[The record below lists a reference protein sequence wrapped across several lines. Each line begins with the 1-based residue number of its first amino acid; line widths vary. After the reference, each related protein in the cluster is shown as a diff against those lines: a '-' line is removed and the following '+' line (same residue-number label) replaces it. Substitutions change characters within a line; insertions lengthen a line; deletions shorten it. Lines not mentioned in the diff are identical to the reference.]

1 MRPFVPIL
9 GVAAVACGALWFS
22 LPERVPQ
29 AAVPVPSS
37 VPTARPEPVPPPAQ
51 LESCDAPA
59 EREPSPQVAPE
70 PAGPRPAELARRALA
85 AAAENLASSDF
96 RAADFEQRARAIAA
110 GMRAETQ
117 AQLVLLAADARLT
130 ARERVACAE
139 ILRHCAGRALPEAA
153 LGSLRDAWA
162 ARETEPA
169 LASAAVR
176 ALGAFGSA
184 DDRRALLEQSLER
197 SQPAFAAQALAGLCA
212 ARGDEAALELAVLA
226 SETHDPRRA
235 ESALTTLA
243 SIAASD
249 EGGLTARVRAEC
261 AARLGSAFADARE
274 SRRQCALVA
283 LEPGRSAAR

>member
-9 GVAAVACGALWFS
+9 GVAALACGALWFS
-22 LPERVPQ
+22 LPGRAPQ

-37 VPTARPEPVPPPAQ
+37 VPTARQEQPAPPPAQ

-59 EREPSPQVAPE
+59 VREPSPQVAPE
-70 PAGPRPAELARRALA
+70 PAGLRPAELARRALA

-110 GMRAETQ
+110 GMRAESV

-130 ARERVACAE
+130 VRERVACAE

-153 LGSLRDAWA
+153 LASLREAWA

-184 DDRRALLEQSLER
+184 DDRHALLEQGVAG
-197 SQPAFAAQALAGLCA
+197 SQLALAGLSA

-226 SETHDPRRA
+226 EQSTDPRRA
-235 ESALTTLA
+235 ELALAALA
-243 SIAASD
+243 SIAASA
-249 EGGLTARVRAEC
+249 EGGLTPRARAEC
-261 AARLGSAFADARE
+261 AARLDKAFADTRE
-274 SRRQCALVA
+274 SRRRCALAA
-283 LEPGRSAAR
+283 LEPRLPAR